1 MFRTDYNSKPMF
13 RNDYNSKPMF
23 RTDYNSKLMFRT
35 DYNSKPLF
43 RTDYNSKPLF
53 RNDYN
58 SKPMFR
64 TDSSPKLNDVLPVL
78 EQETEVKLT
87 LKQSK
92 SNSKVCIR
100 RSSLYKDVKF
110 TLFVL
115 FYNNGRARRC
125 AWNKKN

>member
-1 MFRTDYNSKPMF
+1 MLRTDYNSKPM
-13 RNDYNSKPMF
+13 
-23 RTDYNSKLMFRT
+23 L
-35 DYNSKPLF
+35 
-43 RTDYNSKPLF
+43 
-53 RNDYN
+53 
-58 SKPMFR
+58 R

-115 FYNNGRARRC
+115 FYNNGRTRRC
-125 AWNKKN
+125 AWNKKIKTNLDFFLNSDFFSL